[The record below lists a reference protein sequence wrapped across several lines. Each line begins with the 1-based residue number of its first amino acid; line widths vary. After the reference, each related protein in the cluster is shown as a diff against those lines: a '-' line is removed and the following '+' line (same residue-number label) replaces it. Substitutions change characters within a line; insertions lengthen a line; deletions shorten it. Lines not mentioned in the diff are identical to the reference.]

1 MDIVYLRGLEVETVI
16 GIYDWERSIRQIVV
30 FDLDMATDIRAAAR
44 SENIRDAL
52 DYHAISE
59 RLKSFVGGE
68 RFLLIE
74 TLAERCAALVMNEFN
89 VRWLRL
95 QLAKPTA
102 IQGAREVGV
111 IIERGE
117 RW

>member
-16 GIYDWERSIRQIVV
+16 GIYDWERSVRQLVV
-30 FDLDMATDIRAAAR
+30 LDLEMSTDIRIAAR
-44 SENIRDAL
+44 SENIGDAL

-74 TLAERCAALVMNEFN
+74 TLAERCATLVMSEFN

-95 QLAKPTA
+95 RLAKPTA